1 MKPSR
6 YCLIGFCLFKVSGSL
21 QEFIWSVAEN
31 ETATLFP
38 RLIILIPLYFCS
50 HSLFFVCLQ
59 SVSFPEIKI
68 IRPSLKMRP
77 GWTNFRQKEVILFS
91 SLPPSLL
98 DVHHLISFFFPPPIF
113 FLILPH
119 TRKSSSLSLHRLL
132 ILFFFS
138 LCPPLTS
145 SVLSLPRSP
154 PHSQCFHHFRL
165 IPQNPLSSPPPIH
178 IFKHKP
184 AHWFQ
189 TKCVHSNISI
199 NWVGEALTLITATT
213 LCFRHVG
220 GIMDYY

>member
-91 SLPPSLL
+91 SLPLSLL
-98 DVHHLISFFFPPPIF
+98 DVHHLISFFSSSH
-113 FLILPH
+113 LLPH
-119 TRKSSSLSLHRLL
+119 SPAHSEI
-132 ILFFFS
+132 ILTFSASTPDSFFS

-145 SVLSLPRSP
+145 SVLSSPHP